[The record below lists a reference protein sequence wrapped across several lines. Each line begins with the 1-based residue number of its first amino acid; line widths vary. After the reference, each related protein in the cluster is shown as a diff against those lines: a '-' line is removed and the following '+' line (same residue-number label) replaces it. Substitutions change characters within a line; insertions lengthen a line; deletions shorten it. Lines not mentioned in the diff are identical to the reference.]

1 MVPLSHDFVGDSDL
15 EEALR
20 VMKEFAWEH
29 DMPLTGKLYE
39 QLRTDDFFPCDFI

>member
-1 MVPLSHDFVGDSDL
+1 
-15 EEALR
+15 LR

-39 QLRTDDFFPCDFI
+39 RLRSR

>member
-1 MVPLSHDFVGDSDL
+1 MKKPFDFYSKEKSEL
-15 EEALR
+15 EKEALR

-39 QLRTDDFFPCDFI
+39 QLRSR